1 MNWKLYSTD
10 GEVVNTI
17 VADEVFVAEYC
28 EKHGYTFER
37 MPDPEPAPEPEPVPE
52 PETETSVWDELDTAY
67 TEGVNSAYDQ

>member
-1 MNWKLYSTD
+1 MNWKLYNTD

-37 MPDPEPAPEPEPVPE
+37 MPDPESVPEPVPE
-52 PETETSVWDELDTAY
+52 PVPEAEPTADELMDILL
-67 TEGVNSAYDQ
+67 GVSE

>member
-37 MPDPEPAPEPEPVPE
+37 MPDSESAPEPEHVPE
-52 PETETSVWDELDTAY
+52 AEPTADELMDILL
-67 TEGVNSAYDQ
+67 GVSE